1 MKDPLHSSIFGSQEV
16 EEEGAD
22 VPGPAPRSRR
32 EARELERRSRGRKR
46 SNKPSGLRR
55 FAVLLMA
62 LLVLGGAS
70 YVAYKVLRPVVL
82 EFLEPNDYPG
92 PGTGEV
98 RVTIEEGDS
107 GAAIAKRLVEQDVV
121 KSTKAYI
128 EAASSNPR
136 SSGIQPGVYE
146 LKKQMSAADAV
157 AVLVDSGNRITNV
170 VVIREGLWA
179 KEVYAA
185 LSKHTGI
192 PVAEYVKAAKDAK
205 ALGLPP
211 SAKGNVEGYLF
222 PASYTFDPE
231 TTATD
236 HLKEMVANS
245 VARLD
250 KLGVAPERM
259 EHVVIVASLV
269 EAEARLEADRPKVAR
284 VVENRLAKKM
294 MLQFDSTVNYAVG
307 KHGITT
313 TDAARALDNPY
324 NTYKVVGLPAGPI
337 GNPGESAIKAAAAP
351 TAGPWLYF
359 VTVNPTSGET
369 RFTDSYEEHQANVKL
384 FQQWCSQN
392 KGQC

>member
-1 MKDPLHSSIFGSQEV
+1 MKDPLHSSIFGQPEV
-16 EEEGAD
+16 EDDGGDHHEA
-22 VPGPAPRSRR
+22 APKSRR
-32 EARELERRSRGRKR
+32 EARELERSRARKG
-46 SNKPSGLRR
+46 SHKPSGLRR
-55 FAVLLMA
+55 LAVLLVA

-70 YVAYKVLRPVVL
+70 YVAYKVLRPVAL
-82 EFLEPNDYPG
+82 EFLESNDYPG
-92 PGTGEV
+92 PGSGEV
-98 RVTIEEGDS
+98 RITIEEGDS
-107 GAAIAKRLVEQDVV
+107 GAAIAQRLVDQDVV

-128 EAASSNPR
+128 EAANANPK
-136 SSGIQPGVYE
+136 STGIQPGVYE

-157 AVLVDSGNRITNV
+157 AVLVESGNRITNA
-170 VVIREGLWA
+170 VVIPEGLWA
-179 KEVYAA
+179 KEIYVK
-185 LSKHTGI
+185 LSEQTGI
-192 PVAEYVKAAKDAK
+192 PVADYQAAAKDAK
-205 ALGLPP
+205 ALGLPA

-222 PASYTFDPE
+222 PASYTFDPD

-245 VARLD
+245 VSRLQ
-250 KLGVAPERM
+250 KLGVTPENM

-284 VVENRLAKKM
+284 VVENRLAAKM
-294 MLQFDSTVNYAVG
+294 PLQFDSTVNYAIG

-324 NTYKVVGLPAGPI
+324 NTYKIVGLPAGPI

-351 TAGPWLYF
+351 ADGPWLYF

-369 RFTDSYEEHQANVKL
+369 RFATTFAEHEANVKL